1 MPIVSVNLIKV
12 KTRNRLNT
20 DTIQACLLASQEI
33 KIKNNTCIDFV
44 PSKKMI
50 DSMTTSNLYDN
61 NSNDEFC
68 FDG

>member
-1 MPIVSVNLIKV
+1 MLISLA
-12 KTRNRLNT
+12 RNKN
-20 DTIQACLLASQEI
+20 
-33 KIKNNTCIDFV
+33 KNNTCIDFV